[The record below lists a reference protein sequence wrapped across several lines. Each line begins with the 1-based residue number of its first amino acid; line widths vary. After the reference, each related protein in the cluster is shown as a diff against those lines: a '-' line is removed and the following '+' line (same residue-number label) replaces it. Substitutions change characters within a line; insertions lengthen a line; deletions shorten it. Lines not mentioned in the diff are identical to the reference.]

1 MLCGLSIIR
10 KAIANDNYGCGS
22 RKVWPTLKSTR
33 YGEAALHCYLAEFRL
48 EEATEGIG
56 GFLVVTGSKQ
66 EAISPIVR
74 RLGNSTYL
82 VSVYRFL
89 SSGSERIKDFVGR
102 TAVCLD
108 SAIHQQREIGMAMEV
123 DESWRNDHPL
133 CIDRAPCSN
142 VSDSSDICDLA
153 VSDCKRTFVPRT
165 ARAIQDMTI
174 DDHYVIGGLFSS
186 LRKGHEWKKQKRS
199 SHRSHDPANHFVQ
212 NLRHSTSNSRG
223 L

>member
-89 SSGSERIKDFVGR
+89 SSGSERIKDLGQKVLVAGILGTSSGQLRSGSFVDFPCKR
-102 TAVCLD
+102 
-108 SAIHQQREIGMAMEV
+108 HQQKHLVFLPTCFA
-123 DESWRNDHPL
+123 
-133 CIDRAPCSN
+133 
-142 VSDSSDICDLA
+142 
-153 VSDCKRTFVPRT
+153 
-165 ARAIQDMTI
+165 
-174 DDHYVIGGLFSS
+174 
-186 LRKGHEWKKQKRS
+186 
-199 SHRSHDPANHFVQ
+199 
-212 NLRHSTSNSRG
+212 SRG
-223 L
+223 PRVRVPPRPPTFFISR